1 MSFGPALPRQGQAT
15 LGSESQIEINPEG
28 VEANHGGTV
37 MQSRPPRCHLSG
49 LGLMI
54 FSWTMTQ
61 GSLASAFAR
70 LWSDEPTLG

>member
-1 MSFGPALPRQGQAT
+1 
-15 LGSESQIEINPEG
+15 
-28 VEANHGGTV
+28 
-37 MQSRPPRCHLSG
+37 
-49 LGLMI
+49 LMI